1 MNRPP
6 ACTYL
11 EVLFDQYYLY
21 VLFPFVRSF

>member
-6 ACTYL
+6 TCIYL
-11 EVLFDQYYLY
+11 EVLFALNYMY